1 MGGLWH
7 VFTHISQI
15 MLLYMAWSIIFMAI
29 VIILKCTKW
38 RYSGD
43 TSDFRYDDYWW
54 ISQYL
59 CVMPVVGVYWGIPN
73 FLSPTCFFYIM
84 ALGLSHKIENY
95 LNAWAFLCVF
105 FWLWRSP
112 SIWPVQWPATRIVPG
127 HQVKVPVIFAIEV
140 GLIHH
145 KPTKIPNV
153 DESNMLHYCAWFSWD
168 GYLLGVPYD

>member
-105 FWLWRSP
+105 FLTLKVAQHLTVPVTSHQDRTRSP
-112 SIWPVQWPATRIVPG
+112 S
-127 HQVKVPVIFAIEV
+127 
-140 GLIHH
+140 
-145 KPTKIPNV
+145 
-153 DESNMLHYCAWFSWD
+153 ESSSDLRHWSW
-168 GYLLGVPYD
+168 LNPP